1 MVLHIDRL
9 ILVKKYLKD
18 TGISSLRIV
27 SLLSEHLGSRESSR
41 ARLIGPLVCIRAICS
56 SNPRLT
62 SLPSGFAAASQ
73 QRYNPYLN
81 VVIPET
87 QNNTLFEQCPNAG
100 MGTKEKNIW
109 LSVYAPTILKRLE
122 EAAPGVEL
130 DNEDIFNLLAMC
142 PFETMAKQR
151 PSDFCGLFTYDEF
164 KQFEYHGDIEKFYK
178 TG

>member
-1 MVLHIDRL
+1 M
-9 ILVKKYLKD
+9 
-18 TGISSLRIV
+18 
-27 SLLSEHLGSRESSR
+27 
-41 ARLIGPLVCIRAICS
+41 
-56 SNPRLT
+56 
-62 SLPSGFAAASQ
+62 
-73 QRYNPYLN
+73 
-81 VVIPET
+81 PE
-87 QNNTLFEQCPNAG
+87 CWDG
-100 MGTKEKNIW
+100 HKEKNIW